1 MAYHRTLLDLDPIIG
16 LCIESELIKTLLPVC
31 PRVPLFSQSGPWPPL
46 HPVLRMNVDRPCL
59 LGTKMGTL
67 IFGLFFSL
75 GPISGLGL
83 FSKEASQAGDLWA
96 KLCGFY
102 IWNWSEKGGQ

>member
-16 LCIESELIKTLLPVC
+16 LCIESELIKTLLPLR

-59 LGTKMGTL
+59 LSTL

-83 FSKEASQAGDLWA
+83 FSKEASQSGDLGA

-102 IWNWSEKGGQ
+102 VWDWSEKGGQ